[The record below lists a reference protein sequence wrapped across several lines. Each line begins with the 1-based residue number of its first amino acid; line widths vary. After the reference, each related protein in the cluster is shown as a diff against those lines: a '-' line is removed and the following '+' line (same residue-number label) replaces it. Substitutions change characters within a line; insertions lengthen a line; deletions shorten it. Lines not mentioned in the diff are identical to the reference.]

1 MLVVGEA
8 VIKYVVVSLLEY
20 VNLAAMVE
28 FYVVVAV
35 ETYCKKVV
43 KAHILFVPLFLASET
58 LSLQEGTET

>member
-1 MLVVGEA
+1 
-8 VIKYVVVSLLEY
+8 
-20 VNLAAMVE
+20 MVE
-28 FYVVVAV
+28 FYVGVAV